1 MQRMERSERGGRGLG
16 NMQETVEWL
25 WVCGRMLRETA
36 YWNFQGKSIKHF
48 DGLQLCSM
56 EWLFLAAY
64 TRLRLD
70 HWDPGFIFYSFNRK
84 T

>member
-1 MQRMERSERGGRGLG
+1 MQRMERSEREGLG
-16 NMQETVEWL
+16 NMQETLEWL
-25 WVCGRMLRETA
+25 WVCGRTLRETV

-48 DGLQLCSM
+48 NGLRSV

-70 HWDPGFIFYSFNRK
+70 HWDPGFVWVRTRYGSSGK

>member
-1 MQRMERSERGGRGLG
+1 
-16 NMQETVEWL
+16 MQETLEWL
-25 WVCGRMLRETA
+25 WVCGRMLRETV

-48 DGLQLCSM
+48 NGSRSV

-70 HWDPGFIFYSFNRK
+70 H
-84 T
+84 